1 MCAVASVA
9 NCRSAHAAFLALCYN
24 CFCFPSILLYQVLM
38 LLSLPPAC
46 PLLPFYLI
54 RWSCCLF
61 SSVLFS
67 LVFPS
72 VGTLYQVVM
81 LACSVL
87 QRMLRRNPLAA
98 LALNQPSMRSMSCL
112 SIADDVPF
120 TMDDTT
126 QANKD
131 LPDGTF
137 ACLSHRH
144 LEA

>member
-1 MCAVASVA
+1 MVMLRSFFFAVLS
-9 NCRSAHAAFLALCYN
+9 
-24 CFCFPSILLYQVLM
+24 
-38 LLSLPPAC
+38 LSLPC
-46 PLLPFYLI
+46 FD
-54 RWSCCLF
+54 
-61 SSVLFS
+61 
-67 LVFPS
+67 
-72 VGTLYQVVM
+72 TLYQVVM

-120 TMDDTT
+120 TMGDTA

-137 ACLSHRH
+137 ACLSHRP